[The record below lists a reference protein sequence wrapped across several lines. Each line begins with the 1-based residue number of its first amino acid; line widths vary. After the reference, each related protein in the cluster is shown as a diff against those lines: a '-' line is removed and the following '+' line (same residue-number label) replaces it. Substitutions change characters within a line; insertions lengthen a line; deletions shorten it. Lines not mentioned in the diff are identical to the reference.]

1 LGVGHTSHV
10 RCFCIYILE
19 KLRVRFDNTED
30 RPMMNLI
37 RRITLATLLVTV
49 ASSSLITA
57 ANAQGGYQN
66 RDRNERRDESR
77 NERREQFREQIEDLV
92 GRIEDGTDRLRRS
105 VDKALDDDSR
115 LNGTNREDEINKFFQ
130 EFEKDTNNLK
140 NRYESE
146 QSVQTEVR
154 EVLDSARRIDNFIQR
169 YNLDDAQDEWEAMET
184 DLEQL
189 QRIVSAAERRNSN
202 SIRR

>member
-1 LGVGHTSHV
+1 
-10 RCFCIYILE
+10 
-19 KLRVRFDNTED
+19 
-30 RPMMNLI
+30 MMNLI

-66 RDRNERRDESR
+66 RDRNERRDE
-77 NERREQFREQIEDLV
+77 RRERVEDLL
-92 GRIEDGTDRLRRS
+92 GRIEDGTNRLRRS
-105 VDKALDDDSR
+105 VDKALDNDRR
-115 LNGTNREDEINKFFQ
+115 LNGTDREDEINEFFR
-130 EFEKDTNNLK
+130 EFQRDTNNLK

-169 YNLDDAQDEWEAMET
+169 YNLDDAQDEWEAVEN

-189 QRIVSAAERRNSN
+189 QRIVNAVQRRNSN

>member
-1 LGVGHTSHV
+1 
-10 RCFCIYILE
+10 
-19 KLRVRFDNTED
+19 
-30 RPMMNLI
+30 MMNLI

-49 ASSSLITA
+49 ASSSLITV

-66 RDRNERRDESR
+66 RDRNERRNDQ
-77 NERREQFREQIEDLV
+77 REEFRERVEDLL

-105 VDKALDDDSR
+105 VDDSLDDSR
-115 LNGTNREDEINKFFQ
+115 INNTNREDEINEFFR
-130 EFEKDTNNLK
+130 EFEKATKDLK
-140 NRYESE
+140 NRYRSE

-154 EVLDSARRIDNFIQR
+154 EVLDSARSIDNFIQR
-169 YNLDDAQDEWEAMET
+169 YDLDDAQDEWEAMER

-189 QRIVSAAERRNSN
+189 QRIVTAAERRNSN

>member
-1 LGVGHTSHV
+1 
-10 RCFCIYILE
+10 
-19 KLRVRFDNTED
+19 
-30 RPMMNLI
+30 MMNLI

-66 RDRNERRDESR
+66 RDRNERRDER
-77 NERREQFREQIEDLV
+77 RDERRERVEDLL
-92 GRIEDGTDRLRRS
+92 GRIEDGTDTLRRS
-105 VDKALDDDSR
+105 VDKELDNDSR
-115 LNGTNREDEINKFFQ
+115 LNGTDREDEINDFFE
-130 EFEKDTNNLK
+130 EFERDTNNLK
-140 NRYESE
+140 NRYRSE

-189 QRIVSAAERRNSN
+189 QRIVNAVQRRNSN
-202 SIRR
+202 PVRR

>member
-1 LGVGHTSHV
+1 
-10 RCFCIYILE
+10 
-19 KLRVRFDNTED
+19 
-30 RPMMNLI
+30 MMNLI

-66 RDRNERRDESR
+66 RDRDRDERRDDQ
-77 NERREQFREQIEDLV
+77 REEFRERVEDLL
-92 GRIEDGTDRLRRS
+92 GRIEDGTDRLRSS
-105 VDKALDDDSR
+105 VDDALDDSR
-115 LNGTNREDEINKFFQ
+115 LNNTDREDEINDFFL
-130 EFEKDTNNLK
+130 EFEKDTNTLK
-140 NRYESE
+140 NRYRSE

-169 YNLDDAQDEWEAMET
+169 YDLDDAQDEWETMER
-184 DLEQL
+184 DLDQL
-189 QRIVSAAERRNSN
+189 QRIVTAADRRNSN

>member
-1 LGVGHTSHV
+1 
-10 RCFCIYILE
+10 
-19 KLRVRFDNTED
+19 
-30 RPMMNLI
+30 MMNLI

-66 RDRNERRDESR
+66 RDRNERRDE
-77 NERREQFREQIEDLV
+77 RRERVEDLL
-92 GRIEDGTDRLRRS
+92 GRIEDGTNRLRRS
-105 VDKALDDDSR
+105 VDKALDNDRR
-115 LNGTNREDEINKFFQ
+115 LNGTDREDEINEFFR
-130 EFEKDTNNLK
+130 EFQRDTNNLK
-140 NRYESE
+140 NRYRSE

-154 EVLDSARRIDNFIQR
+154 KVLDSARRIDNFIQR
-169 YNLDDAQDEWEAMET
+169 YNLDDAQDEWEAVEN

-189 QRIVSAAERRNSN
+189 QRIVNAVQRRNSN

>member
-1 LGVGHTSHV
+1 
-10 RCFCIYILE
+10 
-19 KLRVRFDNTED
+19 
-30 RPMMNLI
+30 MMNLI

-66 RDRNERRDESR
+66 RDRNENR
-77 NERREQFREQIEDLV
+77 NERRNERRNENRDERRERVEDIL
-92 GRIEDGTDRLRRS
+92 GRIENGTNRLRRS
-105 VDKALDDDSR
+105 VDKALDDDRS
-115 LNGTNREDEINKFFQ
+115 LNGTAREDEINEFFQ
-130 EFEKDTNNLK
+130 EFERDTKNLK
-140 NRYESE
+140 NRYRSE

-169 YNLDDAQDEWEAMET
+169 YNLDDAQDEWEALET

-189 QRIVSAAERRNSN
+189 QRIVNAVERRNSN

>member
-1 LGVGHTSHV
+1 
-10 RCFCIYILE
+10 
-19 KLRVRFDNTED
+19 
-30 RPMMNLI
+30 MMNLI

>member
-1 LGVGHTSHV
+1 
-10 RCFCIYILE
+10 
-19 KLRVRFDNTED
+19 
-30 RPMMNLI
+30 MMNLI

-66 RDRNERRDESR
+66 RDRNERRDER
-77 NERREQFREQIEDLV
+77 RDDRRERVEDLL
-92 GRIEDGTDRLRRS
+92 GRIEDGTDTLRRS
-105 VDKALDDDSR
+105 VDKELDNDSR
-115 LNGTNREDEINKFFQ
+115 LNGTDREDEINDFFE
-130 EFEKDTNNLK
+130 EFERDTNNLK
-140 NRYESE
+140 NRYRSE

-189 QRIVSAAERRNSN
+189 QRIVNAVQRRNSN
-202 SIRR
+202 PVRR

>member
-1 LGVGHTSHV
+1 
-10 RCFCIYILE
+10 
-19 KLRVRFDNTED
+19 
-30 RPMMNLI
+30 MMNLI
-37 RRITLATLLVTV
+37 RRITIATLLVTV

-57 ANAQGGYQN
+57 VNAQGGYQN
-66 RDRNERRDESR
+66 RDRNDRRDEPR
-77 NERREQFREQIEDLV
+77 NERREQFREQVEDLV

-105 VDKALDDDSR
+105 VDNSLDDSR
-115 LNGTNREDEINKFFQ
+115 LNNTDREDEINDFFQ

-140 NRYESE
+140 NRYRSE

-169 YNLDDAQDEWEAMET
+169 YNLDDAQDDWEAMER

-189 QRIVSAAERRNSN
+189 QRIVSASERRNSN